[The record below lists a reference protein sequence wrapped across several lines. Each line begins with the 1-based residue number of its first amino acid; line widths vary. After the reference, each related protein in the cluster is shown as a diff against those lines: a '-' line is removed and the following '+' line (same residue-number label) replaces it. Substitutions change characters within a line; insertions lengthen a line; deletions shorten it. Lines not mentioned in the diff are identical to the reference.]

1 MASNARTASYNV
13 EEDMIICHV
22 YLDITQNPIIGINQS
37 KDQFWTR
44 VEEAYNITKPNSL
57 QVRNKRSLQCRM
69 KVVLRHIGR
78 LRGCIRQIETL
89 KPSGASEEDIFNR
102 AKDLFMQ
109 DSNYSK
115 GFKFDHVWPI
125 MKDIEKFSSDINPS
139 SSVSKIHVTNLDSS
153 QSEAQTPENP
163 ISGSPAFSINLSSDE
178 NAGDT
183 SSERPIGVKKA
194 KLKKKK
200 DDNISEL
207 LSTMKQGHHNLMNIL
222 EKGSTELH
230 QHYDIQMLKLQNDK
244 LKLENQQK
252 KIETRQQ
259 EMAFSIC

>member
-13 EEDMIICHV
+13 EEDKIICHV
-22 YLDITQNPIIGINQS
+22 YLDITQNPITGINQS

-57 QVRNKRSLQCRM
+57 QIRNKRSLQCRM

-89 KPSGASEEDIFNR
+89 KPSGASEEDI
-102 AKDLFMQ
+102 
-109 DSNYSK
+109 
-115 GFKFDHVWPI
+115 
-125 MKDIEKFSSDINPS
+125 
-139 SSVSKIHVTNLDSS
+139 
-153 QSEAQTPENP
+153 SEAQTPETP
-163 ISGSPAFSINLSSDE
+163 IAGSPALHSFSINLSRDE
-178 NAGDT
+178 NT
-183 SSERPIGVKKA
+183 
-194 KLKKKK
+194 
-200 DDNISEL
+200 
-207 LSTMKQGHHNLMNIL
+207 GHHNLMNIL
-222 EKGSTELH
+222 EKGFTELH

-259 EMAFSIC
+259 EIALVAFQEENRVLYMDLSTIGDPEMRKIVRIERAKIMRKRERHGQQDVDTFGKYLGDFGGSGSNLPDY